1 MRRVLR
7 RQVLAYLA
15 GLATALAG
23 FTVGAAWAGKSADSN
38 TIAACAD
45 KSGGDL
51 YLLSA
56 TKTGACKKGDSL
68 VQWSITG
75 PRGPQG
81 EVGPQGPAGPAG
93 PQGPAG
99 SFTKAKSPNGLY
111 TATLGNN
118 GITISGPAGSLVV
131 NRNGAQII
139 TIQGT
144 P

>member
-7 RQVLAYLA
+7 RQALAYLA

-23 FTVGAAWAGKSADSN
+23 FAVGAAWAGKSADSN

-45 KSGGDL
+45 KSGGEL

-56 TKTGACKKGDSL
+56 TKNGACKKGDTP

-81 EVGPQGPAGPAG
+81 EKGDQGPTGPAG

-99 SFTKAKSPNGLY
+99 SFTQAKSPNGLY
-111 TATLGNN
+111 SVTLGNN
-118 GITISGPAGSLVV
+118 GLTVKGPAGSLVV